1 MVWMEG
7 KDQKVNTHI
16 ILICT
21 WHLHISLLLQLGG
34 PMWGRFWDSFGA
46 VDIAESGS
54 QISDASSHLHSR
66 SMISNTISPQP
77 STSLSQLKSYSD
89 ISPNESASMVNY
101 SNQDQVSSVAMTD
114 DPTKFTFKFTSA
126 KNNTHRVVC
135 KPEFNELL
143 ESVRVKL
150 LPEHGDDV
158 GDQEWLS
165 MSYLDDEEDSVLM
178 SCDADVTD
186 AVNLSK
192 KVGQTRVRLL
202 VQDQTQQ
209 KVTSNVDAYTN
220 PPSVIKE
227 QTTIPPL
234 SPATAPVATAQIK
247 KKSIKKSTPP
257 SLPAA
262 KQVDLLLPAAIG
274 FLGVVIIG
282 VFSYSKLQNK

>member
-1 MVWMEG
+1 MNGMDGRQGPE
-7 KDQKVNTHI
+7 
-16 ILICT
+16 
-21 WHLHISLLLQLGG
+21 GG

-54 QISDASSHLHSR
+54 QISDTSSHLHSR

-101 SNQDQVSSVAMTD
+101 SNQDQVSSVAMAD

-126 KNNTHRVVC
+126 KNKTHRVVC
-135 KPEFNELL
+135 KPGFNELL

-178 SCDADVTD
+178 SCDADVAD
-186 AVNLSK
+186 AVNLAK

-209 KVTSNVDAYTN
+209 KVTSN
-220 PPSVIKE
+220 
-227 QTTIPPL
+227 
-234 SPATAPVATAQIK
+234 
-247 KKSIKKSTPP
+247 KSTPTP
-257 SLPAA
+257 PPAA

-282 VFSYSKLQNK
+282 VFSYSRLQNK